1 MAYTGQPFDSTVYH
15 AARAKISDGKSV
27 RVKSGSVE
35 VEAGKFYFLE
45 GFLGAAMT
53 SAAAADEDKE
63 VTLNIEP
70 AEYETDQ
77 IKADEKGSMTVG
89 ASIYW
94 DDTAGAKHFTVTATV
109 IYAGKI
115 TAAAGEGNVIWFKLA
130 ERPFATDN
138 VSLLS
143 TEVGDIATLSTTDQS
158 SVVAAVN
165 EVNGNVGDP
174 GALGTEAKGSV
185 VEAVNEV
192 VEDII
197 GDLAS
202 LDPAPAAADTVVGVF
217 NEKVA
222 ENVAVIVDAD
232 QMKAEAADIIIIAEK
247 VNGLIEKLIA
257 AKLMAAGE

>member
-1 MAYTGQPFDSTVYH
+1 MAYTGQPFESNVYH

-94 DDTAGAKHFTVTATV
+94 DDTAGAKHFTVTATA

-115 TAAAGEGNVIWFKLA
+115 TAAAGEGSVIWFKLA
-130 ERPFATDN
+130 ERPFAVDN
-138 VSLLS
+138 VTTLS
-143 TEVGDIATLSTTDQS
+143 THVGDIATLSTTDKS

-165 EVNGNVGDP
+165 EVVDD
-174 GALGTEAKGSV
+174 T
-185 VEAVNEV
+185 
-192 VEDII
+192 I
-197 GDLAS
+197 GDLAT
-202 LDPAPAAADTVVGVF
+202 LDPAPATASTVVGVF

-247 VNGLIEKLIA
+247 VNDLIEKLVA
-257 AKLMAAGE
+257 AKLMAAGD